1 MGVLRL
7 NVAMLLTFVDIQKHI
22 DASWFKSDAKLR
34 NQAADIIWNGIQLF
48 RENKVRRYRSH
59 TGKLVKKPSPS
70 HQTSFGRYDQEP
82 ARVILI
88 SAICR
93 AWMVGVAHVPSLNNK
108 NEYDSAFMTFALHI
122 LAAEGIGHIHKHL
135 EEYWSIRKHEW
146 LKNST
151 EPEKWRL
158 SGGSETNT

>member
-1 MGVLRL
+1 MLRL
-7 NVAMLLTFVDIQKHI
+7 NVAMPLTYVDIQEHI
-22 DASWFKSDAKLR
+22 DASGFKSDTKLR

-48 RENKVRRYRSH
+48 RDNKVRRYRSH

-93 AWMVGVAHVPSLNNK
+93 AWMVGVAHVPTLNNK

-158 SGGSETNT
+158 SGGSETNP